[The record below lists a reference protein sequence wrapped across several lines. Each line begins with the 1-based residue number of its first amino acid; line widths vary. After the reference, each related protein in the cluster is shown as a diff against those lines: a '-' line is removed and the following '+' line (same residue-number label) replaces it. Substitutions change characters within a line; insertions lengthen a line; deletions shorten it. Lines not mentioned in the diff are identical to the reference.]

1 MMVHV
6 GSEFVQVIEQVES
19 LVFFKYESNQKII
32 IKDKSIYFLHFLEEF
47 MTIMT
52 QIKKLYKIKEELNLM
67 ILIYGTLEQGGYS
80 FMFGDIMNMQ
90 KIKN

>member
-52 QIKKLYKIKEELNLM
+52 QVKKLYKIKEELNLM

>member
-52 QIKKLYKIKEELNLM
+52 QVKKLYKIKEELNVM